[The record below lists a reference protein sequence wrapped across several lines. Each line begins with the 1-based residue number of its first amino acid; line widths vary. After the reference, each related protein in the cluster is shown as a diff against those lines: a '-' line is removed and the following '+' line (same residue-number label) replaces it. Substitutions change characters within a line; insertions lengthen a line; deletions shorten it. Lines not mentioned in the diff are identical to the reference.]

1 MKISEI
7 ELTKEQIHILKLLK
21 KGKILDKSEFK
32 EDVLNPLFQHRFLS
46 FEPFIQNN
54 VIDYSKGK
62 LILNQSGYDWLEISK
77 KIEFRFWYP
86 HLVATLALVISIIAL
101 LKP

>member
-7 ELTKEQIHILKLLK
+7 ELTKEQVRILKSLK
-21 KGKILDKSEFK
+21 KGKALDKSDFDI
-32 EDVLNPLFQHRFLS
+32 DVLTPLFQYDFLKHELYS
-46 FEPFIQNN
+46 KNN
-54 VIDYSKGK
+54 VVDYSKGK
-62 LILNQSGYDWLEISK
+62 LILTQSGQDWLEINK

-86 HLVATLALVISIIAL
+86 HLVATLALIISIIAL

>member
-7 ELTKEQIHILKLLK
+7 ELTKEQIRILKLLK
-21 KGKILDKSEFK
+21 RGQIIDRSDIEADILR
-32 EDVLNPLFQHRFLS
+32 PLFNHGFLKFS
-46 FEPFIQNN
+46 PPVQNN
-54 VIDYSKGK
+54 VVDYSKGK
-62 LILNQSGYDWLEISK
+62 LILTQSGQDWLEINK

-86 HLVATLALVISIIAL
+86 HLVATIALIISIIAL